1 MERAR
6 RPVAMRVR
14 WRLPGAPRKR
24 ARSARGRPA
33 FPRSQARI
41 RHPKRALAAPACRN
55 PARRGGTEREG
66 PNRRS
71 PPRLA
76 APAVVPR
83 GGSPRRG
90 YAPHARLA
98 LGAAFPRRRGAS
110 CPWRIAREG
119 RTPDGPTGRRRC
131 ADPAAAAPWGRGRR
145 RSGTPTAPVRP
156 RPGAAPLGPACSADP
171 GRARAPPCQVTALRR
186 APGAGAALDPSPAR
200 LRGAAPSPHPKAL
213 TDSGP
218 DLALRPLRPPRI
230 RRAILERSRPA
241 ALTTMR
247 LALDFSMKTMRPHGD
262 ACARMACKPDSV
274 GVAPG

>member
-1 MERAR
+1 VRGRTVEAPHVWPRRPLSLGAGLLAEGTLHMPVLPSAR
-6 RPVAMRVR
+6 R
-14 WRLPGAPRKR
+14 
-24 ARSARGRPA
+24 S
-33 FPRSQARI
+33 
-41 RHPKRALAAPACRN
+41 
-55 PARRGGTEREG
+55 
-66 PNRRS
+66 
-71 PPRLA
+71 
-76 APAVVPR
+76 
-83 GGSPRRG
+83 
-90 YAPHARLA
+90 
-98 LGAAFPRRRGAS
+98 PRRRGAS

-145 RSGTPTAPVRP
+145 RSGTPTAPARP

-186 APGAGAALDPSPAR
+186 TPGAGAALDPSPAR

-218 DLALRPLRPPRI
+218 DPALRPLRPPRI

-262 ACARMACKPDSV
+262 GCARMACKPDSV